1 VIELVRDGTRQE
13 VPVSLGERRESL
25 IVASLPPSQ
34 PEVKLGIDVQDV
46 DAELAEKFKL
56 KDSAGVLIAKVE
68 PGSIAEA
75 EGLRTGDLIKEV
87 NREEVESVTE
97 FTDAVSAAKRGE
109 TILLRV
115 LRENRAFYVVL
126 ETREK

>member
-1 VIELVRDGTRQE
+1 M
-13 VPVSLGERRESL
+13 
-25 IVASLPPSQ
+25 
-34 PEVKLGIDVQDV
+34 KLGIDVQDL

-56 KDSAGVLIAKVE
+56 KDTAGVLIAKVE

-87 NREEVESVTE
+87 NRKEIAAVSE
-97 FTDAVSAAKRGE
+97 FTEAVLAAKRGE
-109 TILLRV
+109 TILLRI

-126 ETREK
+126 KTKEK